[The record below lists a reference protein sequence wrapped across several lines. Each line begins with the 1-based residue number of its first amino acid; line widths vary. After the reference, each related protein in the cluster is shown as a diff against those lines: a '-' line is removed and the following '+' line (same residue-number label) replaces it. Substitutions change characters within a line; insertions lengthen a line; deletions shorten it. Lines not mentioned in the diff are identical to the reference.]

1 MSEIDPQR
9 EIRRL
14 SRRGLLW
21 GAVAIAFGSEGI
33 HYLNTQ
39 ASEDG
44 LQWPFRRVLS
54 LNEKLSEVYFSNR
67 SLARQFPLAE
77 AKMPIVNED
86 IGLTD
91 PLDAAA
97 WRLKVIGG
105 VADDLQLTLA
115 DLMAL
120 PNVDTVTEL
129 RCIEGWSCV
138 VHWTGCRLRDFVA
151 KYPPKNRKVDVEKL
165 ETLPPY
171 LGLETPDGEY
181 YVGLDMASALHPQT
195 LLCWAMMGE
204 PLSPG
209 HGAPLRL
216 VIPVKYG
223 IKNIKRIG
231 KLIYTDARPR
241 DYWAGN
247 DEGYDWYAG
256 L

>member
-1 MSEIDPQR
+1 
-9 EIRRL
+9 
-14 SRRGLLW
+14 
-21 GAVAIAFGSEGI
+21 
-33 HYLNTQ
+33 
-39 ASEDG
+39 
-44 LQWPFRRVLS
+44 
-54 LNEKLSEVYFSNR
+54 
-67 SLARQFPLAE
+67 
-77 AKMPIVNED
+77 MPKFNED
-86 IGLTD
+86 IGMED
-91 PLDAAA
+91 PLDPAA

-105 VADDLQLTLA
+105 AVDGLELT
-115 DLMAL
+115 MTEIQAL
-120 PNVDTVTEL
+120 PHVDMVTEL

-151 KYPPKNRKVDVEKL
+151 KYPPKNRSVDVDKL
-165 ETLPPY
+165 ETLPRY
-171 LGLETPDGEY
+171 LGLETPNGNY

-204 PLSPG
+204 PLTRD

-231 KLIYTDARPR
+231 KLIYTEERPR

-247 DEGYDWYAG
+247 DEGYDWFAG

>member
-1 MSEIDPQR
+1 M
-9 EIRRL
+9 
-14 SRRGLLW
+14 
-21 GAVAIAFGSEGI
+21 
-33 HYLNTQ
+33 
-39 ASEDG
+39 
-44 LQWPFRRVLS
+44 
-54 LNEKLSEVYFSNR
+54 YFSNR
-67 SLARQFPLAE
+67 SLARQFPMSE
-77 AKMPIVNED
+77 AKMPKVNEN
-86 IGLTD
+86 IGMED

-97 WRLKVIGG
+97 WRLQVIGG
-105 VADDLQLTLA
+105 AADDIQLTLEN
-115 DLMAL
+115 LQAL
-120 PNVDTVTEL
+120 PQVEMITEL

-204 PLSPG
+204 PLTPD

-231 KLIYTDARPR
+231 KLIYTDRRPR
-241 DYWAGN
+241 DYWAEN

-256 L
+256 LKSLSDITQRRKVRKGRNGVWRSPRMIAGAVQSVQITRIIHEARFAAGSSSPLRGSPA